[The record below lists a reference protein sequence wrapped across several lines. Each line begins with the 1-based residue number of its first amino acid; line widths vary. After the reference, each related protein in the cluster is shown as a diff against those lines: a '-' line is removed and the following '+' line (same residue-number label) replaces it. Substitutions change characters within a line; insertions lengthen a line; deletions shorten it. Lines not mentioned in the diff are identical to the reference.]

1 MNIAKHFAEQERL
14 LQMEYEYEKEEYQ
27 QQCQQV
33 GIQRRIRQ
41 GRCWYPV
48 TIGRTYYNALDQF
61 CVEVSPQFLPLT
73 ETSDIRSSNP
83 KSNGKGQKEEGSK
96 EEENPKEIETEFEPG
111 RPVAFFRLATKGT
124 DAPQGTLAAAEARMN
139 GKCIFF
145 PYQCT
150 ISKVYNVIS
159 GESGLAD
166 TKSKVSG
173 IGATIAIPASA
184 AQVLREYAMQGL
196 LGVQLSFDATT
207 YRVMREAIKEMQE
220 TDDRKL
226 QHLRSV
232 LIGDEQPGFRVEQP
246 ITFPWLNDS
255 QQKAVQKVLCAR
267 EVAIVHGPP
276 GTGKTTTLVE
286 AIGETLRREAQVM
299 VCAQSNAAVDWISE
313 QLLARGI
320 SVLRVGNP
328 MRVSDNLLAN
338 TYERRNESHPDYT
351 ELWACRKAIREAVS
365 RLSGNRLSGSERAS
379 LGNHLSKLRNRST
392 ELEIRIHE
400 ELFAS
405 TRVIACTLIGTSS
418 RVLERKHFSTL
429 FIDEAA
435 QAFEAACWAAIRKA
449 DRVIFAGDHKQLPP
463 TIKCREAERAGLSR
477 TLMEVVAANKPTC
490 VELLTTQYRMHR
502 LIMQFSSSW
511 FYHGRLVA
519 APEIAERTI
528 VPIDPPLIWIDTAN
542 LGYEEEQNSL
552 SLSRLNTNEGIL
564 LVETLKL
571 YIGQLGIDRLLD
583 NRVDFG
589 IISPYKSQVQL
600 LRRLIKR
607 ERDLKPLL
615 PYITVNTVDGFQ
627 GQERDVILIS
637 MVRGNDEGR
646 IGFLGDLRRMNVAI
660 TRARMK
666 LIILGDTSTLS
677 RTPFYR
683 KLIEHV
689 TEHGRMLVIPR

>member
-1 MNIAKHFAEQERL
+1 MNIAKHLAEQERL
-14 LQMEYEYEKEEYQ
+14 LNMEYEYEKQEYQ
-27 QQCQQV
+27 QLCQQV
-33 GIQRRIRQ
+33 GIHRRILQ
-41 GRCWYPV
+41 GKCWYPV
-48 TIGRTYYNALDQF
+48 MLTRTFYNALDQF
-61 CVEVSPQFLPLT
+61 CVELT
-73 ETSDIRSSNP
+73 CPDSILQREVKNQQTGELANKDI
-83 KSNGKGQKEEGSK
+83 EF
-96 EEENPKEIETEFEPG
+96 EFEPG
-111 RPVAFFRLATKGT
+111 RPVAFFRV
-124 DAPQGTLAAAEARMN
+124 AE
-139 GKCIFF
+139 KEDKEKSIFF
-145 PYQCT
+145 PYSCQ
-150 ISKVYNVIS
+150 ISRYDGQRLQVTLP
-159 GESGLAD
+159 G
-166 TKSKVSG
+166 
-173 IGATIAIPASA
+173 PQP
-184 AQVLREYAMQGL
+184 AQVLREYALQGL

-207 YRVMREAIKEMQE
+207 YRVMHEAIHELQN
-220 TDDRKL
+220 TDDKKL

-232 LIGDEQPGFRVEQP
+232 LLGDEKPGFRVEQP
-246 ITFPWLNDS
+246 VSFPWLNDS
-255 QQKAVQKVLCAR
+255 QQRAVQKVLCAR

-328 MRVSDNLLAN
+328 MRVSDNLLAA
-338 TYERRNESHPDYT
+338 TYERRYESHPDYA
-351 ELWACRKAIREAVS
+351 ELWAIRKAIRDAVA
-365 RLSGNRLSGSERAS
+365 RLSGNRLSGSERHS
-379 LGNHLSKLRNRST
+379 LGNHLSKLRSRAT
-392 ELEIRIHE
+392 ELEIRINE

-405 TRVIACTLIGTSS
+405 SRVIACTLIGTAS
-418 RVLERKHFSTL
+418 RVLERRHFPTL

-435 QAFEAACWAAIRKA
+435 QAFEAACWAAIRHA
-449 DRVIFAGDHKQLPP
+449 DRVVFAGDHKQLPP

-477 TLMEVVAANKPTC
+477 TLMEVVAQSKPSC
-490 VELLTTQYRMHR
+490 VELLTIQYRMHR
-502 LIMQFSSSW
+502 DIMQFSSEW
-511 FYHGRLVA
+511 FYHGRLEA
-519 APEIAERTI
+519 APECAERTI

-542 LGYEEEQNSL
+542 LGYEEEQKPL
-552 SLSRLNTNEGIL
+552 SQSRLNTNEGIL

-571 YIGQLGIDRLLD
+571 YISQLGIDRLLD
-583 NRVDFG
+583 ERVDFG

-677 RTPFYR
+677 KTRFYHR
-683 KLIEHV
+683 LIDHI
-689 TEHGRMLVIPR
+689 TEKGRMLVIPK

>member
-1 MNIAKHFAEQERL
+1 MNIQKHFAEQEHL
-14 LQMEYEYEKEEYQ
+14 LDIEYAYEKQEYEQ
-27 QQCQQV
+27 LCQQV

-41 GRCWYPV
+41 GKCWYPV
-48 TIGRTYYNALDQF
+48 AISRTFYNALDQF
-61 CVEVSPQFLPLT
+61 CLELTTTDDCMNGYRPTPSVSATIAAKKKGKAKT
-73 ETSDIRSSNP
+73 ETVETQPASDA
-83 KSNGKGQKEEGSK
+83 EAEAAAML
-96 EEENPKEIETEFEPG
+96 KEIEFEYEPG
-111 RPVAFFRLATKGT
+111 RPVSFFRVASREDKEKT
-124 DAPQGTLAAAEARMN
+124 
-139 GKCIFF
+139 IFF
-145 PYQCT
+145 PYQCQVSRYDGQRLQVT
-150 ISKVYNVIS
+150 ISN
-159 GESGLAD
+159 AQ
-166 TKSKVSG
+166 
-173 IGATIAIPASA
+173 A

-207 YRVMREAIKEMQE
+207 YRVMREAIHEVRD

-226 QHLRSV
+226 QHLRAV

-246 ITFPWLNDS
+246 VTFPWLNAS

-313 QLLARGI
+313 QLMARGI
-320 SVLRVGNP
+320 SVLRIGNP
-328 MRVSDNLLAN
+328 MRISDNLLAAS
-338 TYERRNESHPDYT
+338 YERRYESHPDYT
-351 ELWACRKAIREAVS
+351 ELWAIRKAIRDTIN
-365 RLSGNRLSGSERAS
+365 RLSCNRLSGSERAS
-379 LGNHLSKLRNRST
+379 AQNHLNKLRGRCA
-392 ELEIRIHE
+392 ELEIRINE

-405 TRVIACTLIGTSS
+405 SRVIACTLIGTSS
-418 RVLERKHFSTL
+418 RVLERRHFPTL

-435 QAFEAACWAAIRKA
+435 QAFEAGCWAAIRHA
-449 DRVIFAGDHKQLPP
+449 DRVVFAGDHKQLPP

-477 TLMEVVAANKPTC
+477 TLMEVVARNKPTC
-490 VELLTTQYRMHR
+490 VELLTTQYRMHQD
-502 LIMQFSSSW
+502 IMQFSSNW

-519 APEIAERTI
+519 APECAQRTI

-542 LGYEEEQNSL
+542 LGYEEQQNAISQ
-552 SLSRLNTNEGIL
+552 SRLNANEGIL

-571 YIGQLGIDRLLD
+571 YVNQLGMDRLI
-583 NRVDFG
+583 NERVDFG

-600 LRRLIKR
+600 LRRLVKQDKALR
-607 ERDLKPLL
+607 PLL

-677 RTPFYR
+677 HTPFYR

-689 TEHGRMLVIPR
+689 TEHGRMLLIPK

>member
-1 MNIAKHFAEQERL
+1 MPNYIKHLAEQERL
-14 LQMEYEYEKEEYQ
+14 LSIEYEYEKQEYQ
-27 QQCQQV
+27 QLCQQI

-41 GRCWYPV
+41 GKCWYPLH
-48 TIGRTYYNALDQF
+48 ISRTFYNALDQF
-61 CVEVSPQFLPLT
+61 CVEVAPLLQPAPKATVLNGSAIEPQPVPDESP
-73 ETSDIRSSNP
+73 EKDID
-83 KSNGKGQKEEGSK
+83 
-96 EEENPKEIETEFEPG
+96 TEFEPG
-111 RPVAFFRLATKGT
+111 KPVAFFRIATKG
-124 DAPQGTLAAAEARMN
+124 DAPAGTLAAAEELKN
-139 GKCIFF
+139 GKTIFF

-150 ISKVYNVIS
+150 ISRMLSGNV
-159 GESGLAD
+159 
-166 TKSKVSG
+166 
-173 IGATIAIPASA
+173 GAAITIPNVQA

-196 LGVQLSFDATT
+196 LGVQLAFDATT
-207 YRVMREAIKEMQE
+207 YRVMREAIHEVQE

-226 QHLRSV
+226 QHLRAV
-232 LIGDEQPGFRVEQP
+232 LLGDEKPGFRSEQP
-246 ITFPWLNDS
+246 VTFPWLNAS

-286 AIGETLRREAQVM
+286 AIGETLRREPQVM

-328 MRVSDNLLAN
+328 MRVSDNLLDA
-338 TYERRNESHPDYT
+338 TYERRYEAHPDYT
-351 ELWACRKAIREAVS
+351 ELWACRKGIREAIGK
-365 RLSGNRLSGSERAS
+365 LSGKGLSGTERS
-379 LGNHLSKLRNRST
+379 RTQNHLTKLRNRAL
-392 ELEIRIHE
+392 ELEIRINE
-400 ELFAS
+400 ELFAQS
-405 TRVIACTLIGTSS
+405 RVIACTLIGTSS

-435 QAFEAACWAAIRKA
+435 QAFEGACWAAIRHA
-449 DRVIFAGDHKQLPP
+449 DRVVFAGDHKQLPP
-463 TIKCREAERAGLSR
+463 TIKCKEAERAGLSR
-477 TLMEVVAANKPTC
+477 TLMEFVAQSKPEC
-490 VELLTTQYRMHR
+490 VELLTMQYRMHR
-502 LIMQFSSSW
+502 AIMQFSSNW

-519 APEIAERTI
+519 APECADRTI

-542 LGYEEEQNSL
+542 LGYEEEQNTISQ
-552 SLSRLNTNEGIL
+552 SRLNTNEGIL

-571 YIGQLGIDRLLD
+571 YIAQLGMDRLID
-583 NRVDFG
+583 ERVDFG

-607 ERDLKPLL
+607 DKSLKRLL

-677 RTPFYR
+677 KTTFYR
-683 KLIEHV
+683 RLIEHV
-689 TEHGRMLVIPR
+689 TEHGRMLVIPGQEPIEQKNTPEE